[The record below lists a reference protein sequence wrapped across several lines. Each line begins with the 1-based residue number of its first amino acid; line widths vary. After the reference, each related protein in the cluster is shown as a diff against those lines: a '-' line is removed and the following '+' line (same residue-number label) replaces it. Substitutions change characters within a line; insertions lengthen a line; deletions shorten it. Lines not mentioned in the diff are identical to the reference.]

1 MQSLRNR
8 KEIQNLHIFL
18 SVETGSADFRRA
30 FGTKIQVSAARQDSA
45 PHTRLYIIIQKGFE
59 HLLIASF
66 LLTAK
71 IGVRRLETVSGREI
85 GFFRGRTHENEDC
98 IAGRLRL
105 DF

>member
-18 SVETGSADFRRA
+18 SVETELVDFRRL
-30 FGTKIQVSAARQDSA
+30 FGAKIQLSAAPQDSA
-45 PHTRLYIIIQKGFE
+45 PHTRLYIIIQKAFE

-85 GFFRGRTHENEDC
+85 GFFKGSYT
-98 IAGRLRL
+98 
-105 DF
+105 